1 MRYGLIALALLA
13 VVALGTVS
21 ASAFEKPAQ
30 AASLVVRVA
39 DMDAPHHSA
48 HGRADSYRHWRYR
61 ASYVRWL
68 HAEYV
73 RAGYPVR
80 HPSRRTYR
88 RW

>member
-1 MRYGLIALALLA
+1 MRYGVIALALLA
-13 VVALGTVS
+13 SGALVTVS
-21 ASAFEKPAQ
+21 ASAFDKPSRAQ
-30 AASLVVRVA
+30 SLVVRVA
-39 DMDAPHHSA
+39 DMDTPHPSA

-61 ASYVRWL
+61 ASYIRWL
-68 HAEYV
+68 HTEYA